1 MKTSKLLSIFCLL
14 LISPLL
20 LAQDYLVYV
29 TSGSGAASTVK
40 TFASD
45 GTFTGDFFVPGTGG
59 SNWPQDIIFLENID
73 KAIVSG
79 LNNGAIG
86 SYEKNTGDYIEDF
99 ASIPLG
105 PTRMKIGPDG
115 LIYVLQWNGN
125 GKVLRYQTDGTFIDE
140 FTSIGINGAIGLDW
154 DNTGNLYISSYTAN
168 TIRKFDSSGNDLGVY
183 ITGLQGPTNCWFD
196 PVVNGDMLVSNW
208 NGNNI
213 KRYDSSGNFV
223 SDFVASITQP
233 EGVVYLPNGNL
244 LVGSGGAVDDI
255 LEFQA
260 DGTMVGVFASGN
272 SLANPNAIVLR
283 DVPLSVSENQ
293 VNTFFVTPTIGDL
306 FNLNTEVTSNYKT
319 LEIFDVH
326 GKHLETI
333 VLTNVNNIW
342 DASRYNEGL
351 YFIVALDNG
360 KSAVQKIIISKR

>member
-1 MKTSKLLSIFCLL
+1 MKTSKLLFTFYLL
-14 LISPLL
+14 LISPFLI
-20 LAQDYLVYV
+20 AQDYLVYV

-40 TFASD
+40 VFESD
-45 GTFTGDFFVPGTGG
+45 GTFIDDFIDPGSA
-59 SNWPQDIIFLENID
+59 SNWPQDIIFLEDMD

-86 SYEKNTGDYIEDF
+86 SYHKTTGDYIDDF

-115 LIYVLQWNGN
+115 LIYVLQWNGS

-140 FTSIGINGAIGLDW
+140 FTSIGINGAIGMDW
-154 DNTGNLYISSYTAN
+154 DNTGNLYVSSYTAN
-168 TIRKFDSSGNDLGVY
+168 TVHKFDSSGNDLGVY
-183 ITGLQGPTNCWFD
+183 ISGLQGPTNCWFD
-196 PVVNGDMLVSNW
+196 PLGNGDMLICNW

-213 KRYDSSGNFV
+213 KRYDSNGNYI

-233 EGVVYLPNGNL
+233 EGVAYLPNGNL

-255 LEFQA
+255 LEFQPN
-260 DGTMVGVFASGN
+260 GTMLGVFASGN

-283 DVPLSVSENQ
+283 DASLSVSENQ
-293 VNTFFVTPTIGDL
+293 LNTFFITPTIGHI
-306 FNLNTEVTSNYKT
+306 FNINTARKSNYQT
-319 LEIFDVH
+319 LELFDVH

-333 VLTNVNNIW
+333 DLMAFNDIW
-342 DASRYNEGL
+342 DASKYNEGL
-351 YFIVALDNG
+351 YFIVALDQG
-360 KSAVQKIIISKR
+360 KRSVQKIIISKR